1 MPNIDGETLPEIEGL
16 NELIDEGED
25 ALDID
30 EQDFELPE
38 EDLVDENDLDIG
50 ELTDEIGDK
59 LGEIEL
65 PTTEKPEGTKPGE
78 QIKSKFNKIKDELK
92 TPKK

>member
-1 MPNIDGETLPEIEGL
+1 MEGL

-65 PTTEKPEGTKPGE
+65 PTTEKLEETKPGE